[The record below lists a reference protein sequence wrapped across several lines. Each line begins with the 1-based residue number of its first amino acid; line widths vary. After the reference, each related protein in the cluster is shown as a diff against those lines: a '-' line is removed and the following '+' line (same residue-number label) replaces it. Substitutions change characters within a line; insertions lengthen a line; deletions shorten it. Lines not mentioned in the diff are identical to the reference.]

1 LKTKTAYRKVGP
13 AEISAP
19 DIPEEPIQPS
29 ASTTINFDIEAE
41 PAVAVVSADE
51 YPAPDEATLAL
62 LKQLADLKKSE
73 ELQRQHANAQMAQR
87 QQPMTRVEFLQ
98 SQGLTEAEAKFFD
111 SREDMMAN
119 QQQASEA
126 AAEALAAG
134 IERDSPEF
142 FSAVEEGF
150 AKRVEA
156 LNRQPAAPR
165 AAFIQP
171 RSVSPAPSAAA
182 PDRSSIYAA
191 PVSRGTPSGGTGQRP
206 ARQVTL
212 TPQEQEYARIAG
224 VTDTEYARQKQ
235 RLALE
240 KAAGERQQ

>member
-1 LKTKTAYRKVGP
+1 MRLR
-13 AEISAP
+13 
-19 DIPEEPIQPS
+19 
-29 ASTTINFDIEAE
+29 
-41 PAVAVVSADE
+41 
-51 YPAPDEATLAL
+51 LRL
-62 LKQLADLKKSE
+62 LKQLSRPQEVRGIAEATRS
-73 ELQRQHANAQMAQR
+73 AQMAQR
-87 QQPMTRVEFLQ
+87 AAAQTRVEFLQ
-98 SQGLTEAEAKFFD
+98 SQGLTEAEAEFFD

-134 IERDSPEF
+134 IERDSPAF
-142 FSAVEEGF
+142 FEAVEEGF

-156 LNRQPAAPR
+156 LNQQEQQPASSLH
-165 AAFIQP
+165 QP

-206 ARQVTL
+206 ARQITL

-235 RLALE
+235 RLAPE